1 MGQFKPMV
9 KMETTEP
16 SIELKLKKGGSV
28 SQAFKDAKKAA
39 SSEHGH
45 KSMPCKADGGEMNFA
60 RMMGK
65 DAMISPMAKNKAAK
79 VGKPSLAERRAAMS
93 KVMGKKEGGETKAVH
108 KSEMARIGKV
118 EKELKSHEA
127 KPASKAHKGM
137 KDGGNCYKTGGVV
150 KGNGGGYKTGGVVK
164 GNGGGYATGGVVNGQ
179 GGFKDGG
186 STGDV
191 KLGNAGGYKKGG
203 ALKKFA
209 SGGSVNDS
217 GKAEQMPQGKKKPSA
232 PVAINMLSGSFK
244 KGGNVSSKKLQ
255 AMFKKENA
263 PAMKAAKADSNE
275 KYSPYQKKAGGKVK
289 KMADGGSYYE
299 DFQDPENMMAEK
311 RRMRNLAKGEKAMAD
326 MARAEEMENEKGFD
340 IVNKIK
346 GAYNKVKGALKGEGS
361 VTDTE
366 RTISRTVT
374 PPTKKR
380 GGKV

>member
-9 KMETTEP
+9 KMDTTEP

-39 SSEHGH
+39 SSDNGH
-45 KSMPCKADGGEMNFA
+45 KSMPCKADGGAMDFA
-60 RMMGK
+60 RMVGK

-127 KPASKAHKGM
+127 KPAAKAHKG
-137 KDGGNCYKTGGVV
+137 YKTGGVV

-255 AMFKKENA
+255 AVFTKENA
-263 PAMKAAKADSNE
+263 TAMKEAKADSNE

-289 KMADGGSYYE
+289 KMAEGGSYDD
-299 DFQDPENMMAEK
+299 DFQDPASQLAEM
-311 RRMRNLAKGEKAMAD
+311 RRMKNLAKGEKAMAD
-326 MARAEEMENEKGFD
+326 MAREEEMENEKGFD

-346 GAYNKVKGALKGEGS
+346 GAYNKVKGALKGQGA

-374 PPTKKR
+374 PPAKKC
-380 GGKV
+380 GGKIKK